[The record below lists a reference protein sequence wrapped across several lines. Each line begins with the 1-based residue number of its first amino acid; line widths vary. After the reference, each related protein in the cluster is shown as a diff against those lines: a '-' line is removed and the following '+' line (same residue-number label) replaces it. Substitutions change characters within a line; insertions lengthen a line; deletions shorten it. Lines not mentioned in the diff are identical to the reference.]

1 MEVELGSVFL
11 EINLEVPRV
20 LKIFVSFDLEI
31 FPSKNFFTKIE
42 NQTNINIYTQKFWLQ
57 LYLNSVKVSLTY
69 IQL

>member
-1 MEVELGSVFL
+1 MELGSVFL

-20 LKIFVSFDLEI
+20 LKIFVPFGLEI

-42 NQTNINIYTQKFWLQ
+42 NQTNNIYAQKFWLQ
-57 LYLNSVKVSLTY
+57 LYLNSVKLSLTY

>member
-20 LKIFVSFDLEI
+20 LKIFVPFDLEI